1 MEPRK
6 PYLDLDEIF
15 THHTPFG
22 DQAERYTKL
31 REAAKA
37 YAQLVMEL
45 TPPSAEQTL
54 AIRDIQ
60 RASMMAN
67 AAIAINESNDSDGVN
82 G

>member
-1 MEPRK
+1 MK

-22 DQAERYTKL
+22 NQSERYDKL
-31 REAAKA
+31 RAAAKT

-45 TPPSAEQTL
+45 TPASAEQTL

-67 AAIAINESNDSDGVN
+67 AAIAVNEAKQSE
-82 G
+82 

>member
-1 MEPRK
+1 MP

-15 THHTPFG
+15 THHAPFG

-37 YAQLVMEL
+37 YAQLIMEL
-45 TPPSAEQTL
+45 TPSSAEQTL
-54 AIRDIQ
+54 AIRDVQ

-67 AAIAINESNDSDGVN
+67 SAIAINEKGKTNDRR
-82 G
+82 